1 MPATGPSTCRFDPF
15 CEKHHWLL
23 VLVILAL
30 LHQITWGA
38 TIAKVGFFTDE
49 WELFGILHF
58 VPHDIISEITRVL
71 QHERFAVRPLLA
83 CILGA
88 LYYVF
93 GDQPYGYH
101 LLNQIVEILGAF
113 FLYLAINR
121 LCKFKLLAFSAAVLF
136 LLYPNHD
143 ISHYHVTAM
152 SAQMA
157 LTLFNLCFYLFVCGV
172 QRKAQSYLWFSAICY
187 FLGLSIYELCMPLFF
202 LLAMAAVY
210 ILTFEEKSSIKAIL
224 RRVFALCLPYIV
236 VLALFVAYRMLILPL
251 IGSKPVYRPGFQW
264 NHFCAVYSQGIQ
276 LTLLPQFFI
285 HMGAKA
291 GQDLADGFSRI
302 MAVKVTFGLFAVGCG
317 LFVLKD
323 QFVAKAGNRSAKNM
337 QYLCLFLMGLI
348 AVLLG
353 YAPYSLALDYLPCL
367 DSGYNRINQASSL
380 GASIC
385 LAAFICGLAHLVV
398 RRFTYQKIGVALF
411 LLPLTGLFVL
421 ASWQYSKAWLASS
434 VMQNRIISQIKNH
447 SAQIKLADSLILA
460 GCPRYVMWAPLFD
473 SVWDFRSMLRIV
485 LNDHEASGGVVSDRM
500 KIEGEQLKDLFGQ
513 QLLGKYDFKNMV
525 ILVPSGEV
533 IYRVNNAQE
542 FIAIVQRYGFG
553 FDLEQTTIDR
563 WKVELRASQGDRK
576 D

>member
-1 MPATGPSTCRFDPF
+1 
-15 CEKHHWLL
+15 
-23 VLVILAL
+23 
-30 LHQITWGA
+30 
-38 TIAKVGFFTDE
+38 
-49 WELFGILHF
+49 
-58 VPHDIISEITRVL
+58 
-71 QHERFAVRPLLA
+71 
-83 CILGA
+83 
-88 LYYVF
+88 
-93 GDQPYGYH
+93 
-101 LLNQIVEILGAF
+101 
-113 FLYLAINR
+113 
-121 LCKFKLLAFSAAVLF
+121 
-136 LLYPNHD
+136 
-143 ISHYHVTAM
+143 
-152 SAQMA
+152 
-157 LTLFNLCFYLFVCGV
+157 
-172 QRKAQSYLWFSAICY
+172 
-187 FLGLSIYELCMPLFF
+187 
-202 LLAMAAVY
+202 
-210 ILTFEEKSSIKAIL
+210 
-224 RRVFALCLPYIV
+224 
-236 VLALFVAYRMLILPL
+236 
-251 IGSKPVYRPGFQW
+251 
-264 NHFCAVYSQGIQ
+264 
-276 LTLLPQFFI
+276 
-285 HMGAKA
+285 MGAKA